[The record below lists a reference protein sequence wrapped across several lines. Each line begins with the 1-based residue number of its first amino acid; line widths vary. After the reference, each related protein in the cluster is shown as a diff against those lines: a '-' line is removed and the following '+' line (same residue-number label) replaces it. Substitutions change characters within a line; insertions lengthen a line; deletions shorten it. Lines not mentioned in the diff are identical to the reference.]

1 MQKTVPALPHL
12 RSQFLLRSDITYLNF
27 GSFGACPKP
36 IFDRY
41 QQYQLE
47 LEQEPVQFIVQTGL
61 DYLATSRQALATYLH
76 ADADDLVYVVN
87 PSHAVNIVA
96 KSLSLKPGDEVL
108 TSSWEYGACDR
119 TWQYYCDKSGA
130 SYIKQPIR
138 LPIESA
144 EDFVAQFLK
153 GISDK
158 TKLIFLSHITSSTA
172 LRFPVELII
181 KEATKRGILTFI
193 DGAHAPGQIPLNLTS
208 LGVDFYTGACHK
220 WMMTPKG
227 SSFLY
232 AKKSKQSLLDPLVIS
247 WGYNSDHPSHS
258 RFLDY
263 HQTQGTRDFS
273 AFLCIPAALEFM
285 QQNSWEQVSAACR
298 ALVLDNA
305 PRFYELLGAK
315 PLAPLREEFILQLC
329 SFQLQTNDAERI
341 KSILFN
347 EYKIEVPVMR
357 HGDKVFLRYSIQ
369 AFNSQADLDQLYNAL
384 AAIKNQF

>member
-1 MQKTVPALPHL
+1 MQKTAPALPDL
-12 RSQFLLRSDITYLNF
+12 RSQFLLRPDITYLNF

-36 IFDRY
+36 VFERY

-47 LEQEPVQFIVQTGL
+47 LEQEPVQFIVQAGL
-61 DYLATSRQALATYLH
+61 EYLATSRKALAAYLQ
-76 ADADDLVYVVN
+76 ADSDDLVYVVN

-96 KSLSLKPGDEVL
+96 KSLSLKPGDEIL

-130 SYIKQPIR
+130 TYIKQPIR

-144 EDFVAQFLK
+144 EDFVAQFLQ

-172 LRFPVELII
+172 LRFPVESII
-181 KEATKRGILTFI
+181 REATKRGILTFI

-384 AAIKNQF
+384 AVVKDQF

>member
-1 MQKTVPALPHL
+1 MQKTAPALPNL
-12 RSQFLLRSDITYLNF
+12 RSQFLLRPDITYLNF

-36 IFDRY
+36 VFERY

-61 DYLATSRQALATYLH
+61 EYLATSRKALAAYLQ
-76 ADADDLVYVVN
+76 ADSDDLVYVVN

-96 KSLSLKPGDEVL
+96 KSLSLKPGDEIL

-130 SYIKQPIR
+130 TYIKQPIR

-144 EDFVAQFLK
+144 EDFVAQFLQ

-172 LRFPVELII
+172 LRFPVESII
-181 KEATKRGILTFI
+181 REATRRGILTFI
-193 DGAHAPGQIPLNLTS
+193 DGAHAPGQLPLNLTS

-285 QQNSWEQVSAACR
+285 QQNNWEQVSAACR

-347 EYKIEVPVMR
+347 DYKIEVPVMR

-384 AAIKNQF
+384 AVVKDQF